1 MRVEL
6 LDVVH
11 YPRPGWMPWHTIE
24 TPNPDWPA
32 IEAAIRRLDR
42 REWPFVTLHTVAP
55 VDGKVPIHALTVM
68 GGRGEYTLFLSEGDD
83 EVYYEDAA
91 RGRSPVRIWESDQ
104 GSVVEE
110 RSLCDDLE
118 RVLAI
123 ARHFAERAELD
134 PSVTWVRW

>member
-6 LDVVH
+6 LDVMH
-11 YPRPGWMPWHTIE
+11 YPRPGGTPWHIIE
-24 TPNPDWPA
+24 APNPDWPT

-42 REWPFVTLHTVAP
+42 WEWPFVTLHAVTP
-55 VDGKVPIHALTVM
+55 VDGKVPIDALTVM
-68 GGRGEYTLFLSEGDD
+68 GGRGEYTLVWSEDTD
-83 EVYYEDAA
+83 EIHYEDAV
-91 RGRSPVRIWESDQ
+91 RGRSVVRIWESDQ

-110 RSLCDDLE
+110 RSLCNDID

-123 ARHFAERAELD
+123 TRHFAERAELD